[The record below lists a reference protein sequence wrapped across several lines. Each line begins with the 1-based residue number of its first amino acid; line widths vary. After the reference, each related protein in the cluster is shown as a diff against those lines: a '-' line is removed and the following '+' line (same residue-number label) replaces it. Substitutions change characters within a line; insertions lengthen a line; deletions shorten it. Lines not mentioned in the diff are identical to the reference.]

1 MLRFAVSLLALWC
14 IAGASFASPT
24 DIRAVY
30 KISWSG
36 ILIGQVSEHFKRDA
50 NRYTIVSET
59 RSDGVLGLFLHD
71 TLKVTSEGRI
81 TPAGLQPV
89 KYEFSRASD
98 ASKTILA
105 TFDWDANLFKSE
117 HDGKTENIALEPGTQ
132 DRLSIM
138 YQFMLSPPHAIK
150 VKAWMTNGK
159 KIEQYVY
166 LKQGDVTLNTPA
178 GDFAAVHYKRDAKP
192 GDDKA
197 QLWLA
202 KDRFFLPVRVL
213 FEDRNGTLDQTL
225 VTLSTQ

>member
-1 MLRFAVSLLALWC
+1 VLRFAVSLFALWC
-14 IAGASFASPT
+14 IATASCASPT
-24 DIRAVY
+24 DIKAVY
-30 KISWSG
+30 KISRSG

-50 NRYTIVSET
+50 NSYSIVSET
-59 RSDGVLGLFLHD
+59 RSDGVLGLFFHD
-71 TLKVTSEGRI
+71 TLRITSEGRI
-81 TPAGLQPV
+81 TPAGLQPL

-98 ASKTILA
+98 ESKTILA
-105 TFDWDANLFKSE
+105 TFNWGLNLLKSE
-117 HDGKTENIALEPGTQ
+117 HDGKTEHVALEPGTQ

-138 YQFMLSPPHAIK
+138 YQFMLSPPRANEAR
-150 VKAWMTNGK
+150 AWMTNGK

-166 LKQGDVTLNTPA
+166 VKQGDAALTTPA
-178 GDFAAVHYKRDAKP
+178 GDFDTVHYQRDAKP
-192 GDDKA
+192 REDKA

>member
-14 IAGASFASPT
+14 IAAASFAAPV
-24 DIRAVY
+24 DIKAAY
-30 KISWSG
+30 KISRNG

-50 NRYTIVSET
+50 NSYTIVSET
-59 RSDGVLGLFLHD
+59 RSDGVLGLFFHD
-71 TLKVTSEGRI
+71 TLKITSEGRI
-81 TPAGLQPV
+81 TPAGLQPL

-98 ASKTILA
+98 ESKTILA
-105 TFDWDANLFKSE
+105 TFNWDLNLLKSE
-117 HDGKTENIALEPGTQ
+117 HDGKTENITLEPGTQ

-138 YQFMLSPPHAIK
+138 YQFMLSLPRANE

-166 LKQGDVTLNTPA
+166 LKQGDVALKTPA
-178 GDFAAVHYKRDAKP
+178 GDFDAVHYQRDAKP
-192 GDDKA
+192 GEDKV

-202 KDRFFLPVRVL
+202 KDRFFLPVRIL
-213 FEDRNGTLDQTL
+213 FEDRNGTLDQIL